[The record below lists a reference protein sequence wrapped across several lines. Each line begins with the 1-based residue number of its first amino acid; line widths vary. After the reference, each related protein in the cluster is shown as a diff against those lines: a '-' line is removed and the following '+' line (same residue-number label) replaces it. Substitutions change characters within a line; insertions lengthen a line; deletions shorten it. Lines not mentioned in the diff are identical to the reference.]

1 MYNKKNELTQE
12 QIEVLDYE
20 EESQRMRFEFYTL
33 IASMIEDI
41 LLLEEDLVRWRKALI
56 PHLTELNAEGLQ
68 SDILD
73 GLAKNYE
80 GIPVY
85 DMFMQE
91 YCNNKNPME
100 NEEHCD
106 RMTRLR
112 KGIDETSVFLK

>member
-1 MYNKKNELTQE
+1 MNNETYELTQDE
-12 QIEVLDYE
+12 IEAIDYE
-20 EESQRMRFEFYTL
+20 TESRRMRFEFYTL
-33 IASMIEDI
+33 IGSMVEDI

-56 PHLTELNAEGLQ
+56 PHLTKQNAEGLQ

-73 GLAKNYE
+73 GMARNYE
-80 GIPVY
+80 GIPAY

-100 NEEHCD
+100 NKEHCD

-112 KGIDETSVFLK
+112 RGIDETSVFLK

>member
-1 MYNKKNELTQE
+1 MYNEIDELTQE
-12 QIEVLDYE
+12 QIEALDYDAASE
-20 EESQRMRFEFYTL
+20 RMRFEFYAL
-33 IASMIEDI
+33 IASMVEDI

-56 PHLTELNAEGLQ
+56 PHLTKQNAEGLQ

-73 GLAKNYE
+73 GLVKNYE
-80 GIPVY
+80 GIPAY

-100 NEEHCD
+100 NKEHCD